1 MTYRSNEKSST
12 AAKKSEK
19 MEGSKR
25 NWRTLPRVGGT
36 SYRTGESKTDM

>member
-1 MTYRSNEKSST
+1 MKK
-12 AAKKSEK
+12 AALLQKKSEK